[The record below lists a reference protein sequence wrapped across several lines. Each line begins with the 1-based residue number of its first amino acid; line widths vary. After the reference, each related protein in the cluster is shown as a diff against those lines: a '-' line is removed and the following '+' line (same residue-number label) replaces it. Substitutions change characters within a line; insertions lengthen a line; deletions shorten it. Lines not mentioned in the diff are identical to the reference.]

1 MAPRLELDQILRDI
15 LGSTNVYFQPP
26 ESVKMDYPAI
36 VYQRDYAATQF
47 ADDQPWRTTKRYMI
61 TVIDKNPD
69 NVFVDKLLKLPMCSF
84 DRTFSADNLNHYNF
98 NMQSVLLA

>member
-15 LGSTNVYFQPP
+15 LGSANVYFQPP

-36 VYQRDYAATQF
+36 VYQRDYATTQF

-69 NVFVDKLLKLPMCSF
+69 SAIPDKVAELPMCSF
-84 DRTFSADNLNHYNF
+84 SRHFTADNLNHDSYTIF
-98 NMQSVLLA
+98 F

>member
-69 NVFVDKLLKLPMCSF
+69 STIPDKVAELPMCSF
-84 DRTFSADNLNHYNF
+84 SRHFTADNLNHDSYTIF
-98 NMQSVLLA
+98 F